1 MHGKKIN
8 ISLRRSKLI
17 ELQIQMQIQKVLD
30 FEDPSVMATFLSLLN
45 TGLREKGYTRVMKSF
60 RTGYM
65 EKKKKRQEWKSLYKS

>member
-1 MHGKKIN
+1 
-8 ISLRRSKLI
+8 
-17 ELQIQMQIQKVLD
+17 MQIQKVLD

-65 EKKKKRQEWKSLYKS
+65 EKKKKAGMEIFV